1 MSARRE
7 RVSPTGPANG
17 VKVQVSIDHATIPAQ
32 STIPQTFPLPLHS
45 ARIGDVVSVNP
56 VGVLPAGIAI
66 AATRIAGP
74 DTLEVTLA
82 NITAAPIDPASVL
95 YDVLIRKF

>member
-1 MSARRE
+1 MSVRKE

-17 VKVQVSIDHATIPAQ
+17 AKVQVSIDHSTIPAQ
-32 STIPQTFPLPLHS
+32 STVPQTIPLPPQS
-45 ARIGDVVSVNP
+45 ARIGYVVNVNP

-82 NITAAPIDPASVL
+82 NITAIPIDPASVL